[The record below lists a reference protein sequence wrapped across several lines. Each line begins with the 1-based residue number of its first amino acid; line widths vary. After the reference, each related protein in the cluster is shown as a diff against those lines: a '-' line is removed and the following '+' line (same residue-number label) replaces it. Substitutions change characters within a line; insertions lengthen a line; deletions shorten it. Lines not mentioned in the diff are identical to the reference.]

1 MVEAYLWKPV
11 FCINDKETSFAA
23 TTVAH
28 DNELAFQVWSA
39 SNGIHGRGGYK
50 KRRAEQRLSRGR

>member
-11 FCINDKETSFAA
+11 FCIDDEETGFAA

-28 DNELAFQVWSA
+28 DDELAFQVRSA
-39 SNGIHGRGGYK
+39 SNGIHGGGGYK
-50 KRRAEQRLSRGR
+50 